1 MLEEKINQDYVTAMK
16 ARDSIRSSTISFL
29 RAQIKNVRIDRRLEK
44 VEDVDVV
51 TVIKKQIK
59 QRQESIEQYKAGNRQ
74 DLADKESLELIILKS
89 YLPEEISEGELK
101 QIVMDAVKESQATSM
116 KDMGKVM
123 KVVMAKASGNAD
135 NKVVSELVKQS
146 LSSL

>member
-1 MLEEKINQDYVTAMK
+1 MLEEKLNQDYIAAMK
-16 ARDSIRSSTISFL
+16 AKDAVRSSTISFL
-29 RAQIKNVRIDRRLEK
+29 RAQVKNVRIDRRLEK
-44 VEDVDVV
+44 VEDADVIA
-51 TVIKKQIK
+51 VIKKQIK

-74 DLADKESLELIILKS
+74 DLVEKESAELAILKS
-89 YLPEEISEGELK
+89 YLPEEMSEGLLK
-101 QIVMDAVKESQATSM
+101 QIIADALKEAQATSM

-123 KVVMAKASGNAD
+123 KIVTTKVAGNAD